1 MHGTPVCGLGFA
13 PQGSGG
19 SGPPRPAV
27 AVVQHCTQDEAF
39 LKGWKA
45 AALASWQLTPVQT
58 PSLLRAK
65 SSTGRTPSRTRHL
78 PMKTSSPQSPHGSSA
93 TQRSMPSLYTRTPS
107 FDTAS
112 SEPNIMGNSGLFFSL
127 LQFLTKCFS
136 PVAPLRWSRSLS
148 TSTTASGSTLTAQ
161 SKLSTAVRV
170 RMAFHASMKSCAF
183 PAVPSF
189 ETPTST
195 PWNRIVL
202 TSPTRPP
209 GPWPIVHS
217 SWLATAKLS
226 HPKMP
231 APLLSCSLIT
241 SAS

>member
-1 MHGTPVCGLGFA
+1 MALLKQFI
-13 PQGSGG
+13 QS
-19 SGPPRPAV
+19 SK
-27 AVVQHCTQDEAF
+27 F

-127 LQFLTKCFS
+127 LQFLTKCFA
-136 PVAPLRWSRSLS
+136 PVASLRWSRSLS
-148 TSTTASGSTLTAQ
+148 AITTASGSTLRAQ
-161 SKLSTAVRV
+161 SYVRTVVRLSR
-170 RMAFHASMKSCAF
+170 AFHASMNSCAF

-189 ETPTST
+189 ETPTGAPGKLSVF
-195 PWNRIVL
+195 N
-202 TSPTRPP
+202 SPMRPP
-209 GPWPIVHS
+209 GPQPMLHS
-217 SWLATAKLS
+217 SSLTTAKPS
-226 HPKMP
+226 QPKMP
-231 APLLSCSLIT
+231 APAASCALIT

>member
-45 AALASWQLTPVQT
+45 AAAVSWQSTPRQT
-58 PSLLRAK
+58 PSLLREK
-65 SSTGRTPSRTRHL
+65 SSMGSAPRKSRHL
-78 PMKTSSPQSPHGSSA
+78 ARNTSSPQSSQASSA
-93 TQRSMPSLYTRTPS
+93 TQRSTFSLYSSRPPL
-107 FDTAS
+107 DMAS
-112 SEPNIMGNSGLFFSL
+112 NEPYIIGYSGFSGCS
-127 LQFLTKCFS
+127 LQFRTKLFE
-136 PVAPLRWSRSLS
+136 PVPGLRWSRSLS
-148 TSTTASGSTLTAQ
+148 TKTTASGSALIAQ
-161 SKLSTAVRV
+161 SNFRMVVRV
-170 RMAFHASMKSCAF
+170 RMTFHANMNSCAF